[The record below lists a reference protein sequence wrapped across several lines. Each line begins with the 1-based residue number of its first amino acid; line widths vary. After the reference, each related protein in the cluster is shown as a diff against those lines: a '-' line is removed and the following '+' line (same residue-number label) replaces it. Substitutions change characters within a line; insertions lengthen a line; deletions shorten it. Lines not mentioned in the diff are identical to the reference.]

1 MEVIIIYSVTE
12 TKVGKWGVSLPSPKV
27 LDTLPVGKKKRGIE
41 GYWVNHAQASK
52 QNVCYVM
59 ISLSLNV

>member
-1 MEVIIIYSVTE
+1 MLLLFIQSQRPKLASGGIIAI
-12 TKVGKWGVSLPSPKV
+12 PKGLI

-52 QNVCYVM
+52 QAKCVLCYD
-59 ISLSLNV
+59 